1 MALLKLVDS
10 ELVPEDQ
17 AREDQIKE
25 LFFVVNNPL
34 RPEHERRAAF
44 RQASILIAQRPDYVV
59 KKMEREQGLYG
70 KTD

>member
-10 ELVPEDQ
+10 ELAPEDQ

-25 LFFVVNNPL
+25 LFLIVNDPL

-44 RQASILIAQRPDYVV
+44 NQASDLIAQRPEYVV
-59 KKMEREQGLYG
+59 KKMEAEQGLL
-70 KTD
+70 